1 MWQTVNKK
9 SNQIN
14 RNRLRN
20 AGGSELRVPE
30 RWERHLM
37 IESFGIHLRATDR
50 LSSVTMKP
58 LNRLERTMTGG
69 IIAMAVP
76 LEGARALG

>member
-1 MWQTVNKK
+1 
-9 SNQIN
+9 
-14 RNRLRN
+14 
-20 AGGSELRVPE
+20 
-30 RWERHLM
+30 M

-50 LSSVTMKP
+50 LSSVTMNP

-69 IIAMAVP
+69 IIAMAVS